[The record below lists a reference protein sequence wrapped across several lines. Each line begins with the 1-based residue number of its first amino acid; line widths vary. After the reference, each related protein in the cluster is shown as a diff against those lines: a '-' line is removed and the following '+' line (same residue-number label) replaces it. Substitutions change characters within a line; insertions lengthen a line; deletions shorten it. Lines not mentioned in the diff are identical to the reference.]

1 MTQPKS
7 PTRDLTFLAFA
18 IIYIVVGVVLFYL
31 EFSGSISTTGFG
43 IGLIVLLAVSLTF
56 KLVTDYLRRRR
67 IRSL

>member
-31 EFSGSISTTGFG
+31 EFSGSISTTVFG

-56 KLVTDYLRRRR
+56 KVVTDYLRRRK

>member
-7 PTRDLTFLAFA
+7 RKRDLAFLAFA
-18 IIYIVVGVVLFYL
+18 IVYIVVGVVLFYL
-31 EFSGSISTTGFG
+31 EFSDAISTEVFG

-56 KLVTDYLRRRR
+56 KVVTDYLRRRK